1 MCGRDT
7 APAPWGTPGRRPEVA
22 RGWGVEEG
30 PFAGVG
36 LPLGGQR
43 VGNWVDGVSVQHR
56 EGAEC
61 PVVGSM
67 LCAFHHNGET
77 GGVGLRAG
85 AVLCVLLNRQLA

>member
-1 MCGRDT
+1 MLPG
-7 APAPWGTPGRRPEVA
+7 AP

-56 EGAEC
+56 EGAEG

>member
-1 MCGRDT
+1 MRERHGPCSLGH
-7 APAPWGTPGRRPEVA
+7 PGEAA
-22 RGWGVEEG
+22 RGRPG
-30 PFAGVG
+30 
-36 LPLGGQR
+36 LGGGGGAVRGCGASVER
-43 VGNWVDGVSVQHR
+43 VGNWVDGVSVQHH

-85 AVLCVLLNRQLA
+85 AVLCVPLNRQLA